1 MKCVS
6 VTFLQ
11 PCGSNVAYH
20 LRMLTLV
27 AKKNKCLPQ
36 VSNAHYIA
44 GRYGGI
50 LGRGFEWSVY
60 EEEKKFPTSCSG
72 QKNNT

>member
-27 AKKNKCLPQ
+27 AKKKQMSTTGVKCPLYSWQ
-36 VSNAHYIA
+36 IW
-44 GRYGGI
+44 GDFGER
-50 LGRGFEWSVY
+50 F
-60 EEEKKFPTSCSG
+60 
-72 QKNNT
+72 